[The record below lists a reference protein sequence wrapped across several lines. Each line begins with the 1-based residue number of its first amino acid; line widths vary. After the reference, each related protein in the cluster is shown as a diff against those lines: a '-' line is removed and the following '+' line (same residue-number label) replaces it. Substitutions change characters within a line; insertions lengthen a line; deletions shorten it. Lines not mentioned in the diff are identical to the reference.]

1 MPRSSNGTCTLAEPA
16 FVPLTNISSALVNND
31 LSDIAD
37 MLTDSL
43 SRSGD
48 GAMTAVLQLDPTEGM
63 AFSNDLDT
71 GIQRTGANT
80 ITIEAGGVE
89 ALTLTPTTALL
100 FGSPLLTLPVG
111 VMMPYGG
118 TSAPAS
124 WLLCYGQ
131 AVSRTT
137 YSSLWN
143 TIGTAYG
150 AGDGS
155 TTFNVPDMRGRSAFG
170 KDDMGGSA
178 ANRITNAVSGIT
190 GTTLGASGG
199 SQSVTL
205 DLTMIPSHD
214 HGGATG
220 NDNPSLS
227 AITSIGSTNAD
238 TPGTPVSVSTSPTT
252 TALTHTHSIT
262 AAGGGLAHNNMPP
275 TLIFNMIIY
284 AGA

>member
-16 FVPLTNISSALVNND
+16 FVPLTSISSTAVNSD
-31 LSDIAD
+31 LDDIAD

-48 GAMTAVLQLDPTEGM
+48 GAMTAALQLDPTGG
-63 AFSNDLDT
+63 AVFSNDPDT
-71 GIQRTGANT
+71 GLIRSAANT
-80 ITIEAGGVE
+80 VTLRAGGVD
-89 ALTLTPTTALL
+89 ALTLTASTALL
-100 FGSPLLTLPVG
+100 FGSPLLTIPVG
-111 VMMPYGG
+111 VMVPYAGA
-118 TSAPAS
+118 TAPSS

-131 AVSRTT
+131 AVSRTS
-137 YSSLWN
+137 YSSLFN
-143 TIGTAYG
+143 IIGTAYG
-150 AGDGS
+150 TGDGS
-155 TTFNVPDMRGRSAFG
+155 TTFNVPDMRGRAPFG

-178 ANRITNAVSGIT
+178 ANRITSGGSGIT

-199 SQSVTL
+199 AQTVTL

-214 HGGATG
+214 HGGNTG
-220 NDNPSLS
+220 NNSPALS

-238 TPGTPVSVSTSPTT
+238 TPGTPVAVSTSPTT

-262 AAGGGLAHNNMPP
+262 AAGGGAAHNNMPP